1 MDFSETPLLIKFSL
15 SNYNISKHQEIHIL
29 PYLIRNQIISDH
41 TIPSTFYQR
50 FQEGPLI
57 PLWLPYFLP
66 LFYPVINDITKFK
79 VISKGMFQN
88 EKVKKKLNYLMG
100 SDGLIFHS
108 IVGTLEKMNNK
119 PSNQNRDRNYF
130 STSLSRSSVNEKS
143 VLEYNNSK
151 SISVLHC
158 SVLVKTVDFSLFCK
172 T

>member
-1 MDFSETPLLIKFSL
+1 M
-15 SNYNISKHQEIHIL
+15 
-29 PYLIRNQIISDH
+29 
-41 TIPSTFYQR
+41 
-50 FQEGPLI
+50 
-57 PLWLPYFLP
+57 
-66 LFYPVINDITKFK
+66 INDITKFK

-130 STSLSRSSVNEKS
+130 STLTLLLFDEARLMKNPF
-143 VLEYNNSK
+143 LNIINSK
-151 SISVLHC
+151 SVSVLHC